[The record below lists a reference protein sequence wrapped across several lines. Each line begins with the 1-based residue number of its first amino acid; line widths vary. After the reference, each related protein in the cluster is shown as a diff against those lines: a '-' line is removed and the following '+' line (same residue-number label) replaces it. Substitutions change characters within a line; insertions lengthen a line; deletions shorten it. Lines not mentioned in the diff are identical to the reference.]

1 MDVRFSLMQKPIIVI
16 LSFLVAAAASAQ
28 QYKWV
33 DKDGKVR
40 YGDTPPP
47 GVSANRLKPP
57 PSGPSAP
64 APSPEAKK
72 EAKPLSP
79 EAAFRKRQEDAEK
92 EREKQTKADQDAQG
106 KRENCARAQDA
117 LRALETGQRVARTD
131 TKGERYFLEDAQIAQ
146 ETAKARQAVQ
156 QWCN

>member
-1 MDVRFSLMQKPIIVI
+1 MKKALLFVLCIGF
-16 LSFLVAAAASAQ
+16 AASATAQ

-33 DKDGKVR
+33 DQDGKVR

-47 GVSANRLKPP
+47 GVSATRLKPP

-72 EAKPLSP
+72 DGKPLSP

-92 EREKQTKADQDAQG
+92 EREKQTKADQDVQA

-117 LRALETGQRVARTD
+117 LRTLETGQRVARTD
-131 TKGERYFLEDAQIAQ
+131 SKGERYFLDDAQTAQ
-146 ETAKARQAVQ
+146 ELARARQSVQ
-156 QWCN
+156 EWCK

>member
-1 MDVRFSLMQKPIIVI
+1 MNVRFSLMQKPIIVV

-28 QYKWV
+28 QYKWI

-47 GVSANRLKPP
+47 GVTANRMKP
-57 PSGPSAP
+57 PSGPVAP
-64 APSPEAKK
+64 APSPEANKQ
-72 EAKPLSP
+72 AKPLSP
-79 EAAFRKRQEDAEK
+79 EAAFRKRQEDADK
-92 EREKQTKADQDAQG
+92 EREKQTKTDQDAQT

-117 LRALETGQRVARTD
+117 LRTLETGQRVARTD
-131 TKGERYFLEDAQIAQ
+131 TKGERYFLDDGQVAQ
-146 ETAKARQAVQ
+146 ETARARQSVQ